1 MAFLKNRTFV
11 YVVVGGLIILALLG
25 LVGTFTANPAGFI
38 QRIAVIAL
46 IGLTVYFLVR
56 KFSKSSPQKKE
67 QRAFLK
73 AAKKSKKRL
82 QQKSGDTTVKTSS
95 LGTLASLKK
104 SNKTKKKSPAHLT
117 VIDGKKGKKKNR
129 ASL

>member
-1 MAFLKNRTFV
+1 MAFLKNRAPV
-11 YVVVGGLIILALLG
+11 IIVGVLIVLAILGLIG
-25 LVGTFTANPAGFI
+25 SFTANPAGFI

-46 IGLTVYFLVR
+46 IGLVIYFLVR
-56 KFSKSSPQKKE
+56 KFSNSSPQKKE

-82 QQKSGDTTVKTSS
+82 QQKSGDTTVKGSS
-95 LGTLASLKK
+95 LGTLSTLKK

-117 VIDGKKGKKKNR
+117 VIDGKKSKKKNR
-129 ASL
+129 ASF